1 MSGGTYIFYHG
12 AAASVKQAAALGIED
27 CDTEYRRWYNKCK
40 KSGTSSF
47 FENRGQLLQRCG
59 NEYDYGGDEYAVTMP
74 TDGKIR
80 ALRRSLFRGSMLT
93 KTPKRSTVSVL
104 KMRTGLAVF
113 KVRSGFVPPV

>member
-12 AAASVKQAAALGIED
+12 AAASVKQAALGIED
-27 CDTEYRRWYNKCK
+27 CDTEYRRWYNKGK
-40 KSGTSSF
+40 KSGASSF

-74 TDGKIR
+74 TDGKQSFAEVVIPR
-80 ALRRSLFRGSMLT
+80 VDVDEDSEE
-93 KTPKRSTVSVL
+93 STVSVL

-113 KVRSGFVPPV
+113 KVRSGFVQPV